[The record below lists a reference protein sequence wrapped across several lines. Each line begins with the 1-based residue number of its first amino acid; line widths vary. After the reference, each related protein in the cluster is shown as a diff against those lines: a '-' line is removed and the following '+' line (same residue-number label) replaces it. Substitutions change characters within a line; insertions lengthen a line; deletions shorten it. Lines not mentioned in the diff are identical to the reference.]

1 MIEKVMTGIIEMI
14 EIEKGQDLHAVI
26 ANQDQDPQLVTTEE
40 TTDETTE
47 ETTDEMTEEMIVDEM
62 TVATMIETER
72 ITVDVIVLVTEA
84 IPLEEIKKISNQVVK
99 TMKMPKN
106 RKVIVLTDVNDI
118 LSKSFISLIFS
129 DIVIYLF
136 LQ

>member
-14 EIEKGQDLHAVI
+14 EIEKDQDLHAVI
-26 ANQDQDPQLVTTEE
+26 ANQDQDHQPVTTEE
-40 TTDETTE
+40 MTDETTE

-72 ITVDVIVLVTEA
+72 ITVDVIVLVTGA

-99 TMKMPKN
+99 TKKNPKN

-118 LSKSFISLIFS
+118 LSKKFQISYFLRYK
-129 DIVIYLF
+129 YLF
-136 LQ
+136 LE

>member
-14 EIEKGQDLHAVI
+14 EIEKDQDLHAVI
-26 ANQDQDPQLVTTEE
+26 ANQDQDHQPVTTEE
-40 TTDETTE
+40 MTDETTE

-72 ITVDVIVLVTEA
+72 ITVDVIVLVTGA

-118 LSKSFISLIFS
+118 LSKKFQISYFLRYK
-129 DIVIYLF
+129 YLF
-136 LQ
+136 LK

>member
-14 EIEKGQDLHAVI
+14 EIEKDQDLHAVI
-26 ANQDQDPQLVTTEE
+26 ANQDQDHQLVTTEE
-40 TTDETTE
+40 TTDETIE

-72 ITVDVIVLVTEA
+72 ITVDVIVLVTGA

-106 RKVIVLTDVNDI
+106 RKVIVLKDVNDI
-118 LSKSFISLIFS
+118 LSKKFHISYFLRYS
-129 DIVIYLF
+129 YLF
-136 LQ
+136 L

>member
-26 ANQDQDPQLVTTEE
+26 ANQDHQPVTTEE
-40 TTDETTE
+40 MTDETTE

-72 ITVDVIVLVTEA
+72 ITEDVIVLVTGA

-99 TMKMPKN
+99 TKKSPKN

-118 LSKSFISLIFS
+118 LSKKFHISYFLRYS
-129 DIVIYLF
+129 YLF
-136 LQ
+136 L

>member
-14 EIEKGQDLHAVI
+14 EIEKDQDLHAVI
-26 ANQDQDPQLVTTEE
+26 ANQDQDHQPVTTEE
-40 TTDETTE
+40 MTDEKTE

-72 ITVDVIVLVTEA
+72 ITVDVIVLVTGA

-99 TMKMPKN
+99 TKKNPKN

-118 LSKSFISLIFS
+118 
-129 DIVIYLF
+129 
-136 LQ
+136 

>member
-14 EIEKGQDLHAVI
+14 EIEKDQDLHAVI
-26 ANQDQDPQLVTTEE
+26 ANQDQDHQPVTTEE
-40 TTDETTE
+40 MTDETTE

-72 ITVDVIVLVTEA
+72 ITVDVIVLVTGA

-118 LSKSFISLIFS
+118 LSKKFHISTEKT
-129 DIVIYLF
+129 
-136 LQ
+136 

>member
-14 EIEKGQDLHAVI
+14 EIEKDQDLHAVI
-26 ANQDQDPQLVTTEE
+26 ANQDQDHQLVTTEE
-40 TTDETTE
+40 TTDETIE

-62 TVATMIETER
+62 TVATMIETEK
-72 ITVDVIVLVTEA
+72 ITVDVIVLVTGA

-106 RKVIVLTDVNDI
+106 RKVIVLKDVNDI
-118 LSKSFISLIFS
+118 LSKKFHISYFLRYS
-129 DIVIYLF
+129 YLF
-136 LQ
+136 L

>member
-14 EIEKGQDLHAVI
+14 EIEKDQDLHAVI
-26 ANQDQDPQLVTTEE
+26 ANQDQDHQPVTTEE
-40 TTDETTE
+40 MTDETTE

-72 ITVDVIVLVTEA
+72 ITVDVIVLVTGA

-106 RKVIVLTDVNDI
+106 RKVIVLKDVNDI
-118 LSKSFISLIFS
+118 LSKKFHISYFLRYS
-129 DIVIYLF
+129 YLF
-136 LQ
+136 L